1 MSYDMPEFAQFSI
14 EEQVRKLAGSA
25 DRRLND
31 AELANLIKDC
41 PLQEWD
47 LDEVIRVIKWLA
59 TGTDDLAI
67 ASNYTLM
74 QLQHRRDT
82 ANLPVS

>member
-25 DRRLND
+25 GRRLND
-31 AELANLIKDC
+31 TELADLIKDR

-59 TGTDDLAI
+59 TGADDLAI
-67 ASNYTLM
+67 ASNHTLT